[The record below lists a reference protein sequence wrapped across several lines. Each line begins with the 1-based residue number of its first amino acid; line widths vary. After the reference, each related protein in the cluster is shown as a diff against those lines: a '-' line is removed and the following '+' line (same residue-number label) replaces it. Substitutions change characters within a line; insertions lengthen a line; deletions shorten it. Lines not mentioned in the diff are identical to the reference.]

1 MSIKVGINGFGVIGR
16 RVAYAVNK
24 QEDMDLVGVGKT
36 SPDYKAKI
44 GIEKGFNFYDKG
56 MTFRQLWLDNSGSGY
71 NIFDL
76 SNVWIGYAN

>member
-1 MSIKVGINGFGVIGR
+1 MSNDVTGFTVFADG
-16 RVAYAVNK
+16 
-24 QEDMDLVGVGKT
+24 
-36 SPDYKAKI
+36 I
-44 GIEKGFNFYDKG
+44 GIYFDENSNLYGYLIPHEKGFNFYDKG

>member
-24 QEDMDLVGVGKT
+24 QEDMELVGVGKT

-44 GIEKGFNFYDKG
+44 GIEKGFNF
-56 MTFRQLWLDNSGSGY
+56 F
-71 NIFDL
+71 
-76 SNVWIGYAN
+76 VP